1 MVGSDE
7 NYSRIWLRKYQ
18 PVRAD
23 GALASQVPNFSIRC
37 FPYGMTSELD
47 SSMDLIE
54 DSKPAYYWFVIWCA
68 IIAFL
73 MAMGAPV
80 ALLISGSNMA
90 KLKGMLFVFCLCVPG
105 LFVNQYGGFI
115 NKKISKY
122 LSTKLLKVVSIS
134 VRENV
139 LDLYLRGK
147 EPISIP
153 LTSINTIDLLPSKS
167 SDLTKQTI
175 VISGRRMKEPIYIRL
190 SAIHTHENWMI
201 ISHALANFASQIN
214 IDDGIAKALTLPS
227 ADTSFTELWLDSLS
241 SAPEAES
248 LQEIPDGQTLAA
260 GRYLVKS
267 KLASGGQGHAYLC
280 FDQTTQDEV
289 VVKAYLLPV
298 YQGKHLKD
306 VAIQQLEA
314 EAMVLQRINHPQIV
328 QFVDWFSTSSCAFLV
343 LKRIS
348 GNNLRQY
355 RANQGPLPTALVKN
369 LTIQMCEILW
379 YLHGS
384 NPVIV
389 HRDFTPDNLI
399 IDGQQ
404 KLTLIDFTIAEP
416 TGAVSGLPPAGKPAY
431 MPPEQFRGEA
441 SVQSD
446 IYALGGTLQ
455 YLLTGCDPVALEQS
469 NLLLTETGVSPLFAE
484 IVFKCR
490 AQRPSDRFQ
499 SVDEIVASIHSFI
512 RASIHE

>member
-1 MVGSDE
+1 
-7 NYSRIWLRKYQ
+7 
-18 PVRAD
+18 
-23 GALASQVPNFSIRC
+23 
-37 FPYGMTSELD
+37 
-47 SSMDLIE
+47 
-54 DSKPAYYWFVIWCA
+54 
-68 IIAFL
+68 
-73 MAMGAPV
+73 
-80 ALLISGSNMA
+80 
-90 KLKGMLFVFCLCVPG
+90 
-105 LFVNQYGGFI
+105 
-115 NKKISKY
+115 
-122 LSTKLLKVVSIS
+122 
-134 VRENV
+134 
-139 LDLYLRGK
+139 
-147 EPISIP
+147 
-153 LTSINTIDLLPSKS
+153 
-167 SDLTKQTI
+167 
-175 VISGRRMKEPIYIRL
+175 
-190 SAIHTHENWMI
+190 
-201 ISHALANFASQIN
+201 
-214 IDDGIAKALTLPS
+214 
-227 ADTSFTELWLDSLS
+227 
-241 SAPEAES
+241 
-248 LQEIPDGQTLAA
+248 
-260 GRYLVKS
+260 
-267 KLASGGQGHAYLC
+267 
-280 FDQTTQDEV
+280 
-289 VVKAYLLPV
+289 
-298 YQGKHLKD
+298 
-306 VAIQQLEA
+306 
-314 EAMVLQRINHPQIV
+314 MVLQRINHPQIV

>member
-1 MVGSDE
+1 MVSSDE

-18 PVRAD
+18 PGREA
-23 GALASQVPNFSIRC
+23 GAIAPQVPDFSIRC
-37 FPYGMTSELD
+37 FPYGMTGALD

-54 DSKPAYYWFVIWCA
+54 DSKPAYYRFVFWSV
-68 IIAFL
+68 IIGAM
-73 MAMGAPV
+73 MALG
-80 ALLISGSNMA
+80 ALLALLLAALKVAQLSGILWA
-90 KLKGMLFVFCLCVPG
+90 FCLFVPFVFLN
-105 LFVNQYGGFI
+105 LFGRYF
-115 NKKISKY
+115 NKKIDRY
-122 LSTKLLKVVSIS
+122 LSTRLLKVVSIS
-134 VRENV
+134 VRERV
-139 LDLYLRGK
+139 LNLYLKGK

-153 LTSINTIDLLPSKS
+153 LSAITTIELAPSKS

-175 VISGRRMKEPIYIRL
+175 FISGAQMKEPICIKL

-201 ISHALANFASQIN
+201 ISHALTNFAKHIS

-280 FDQTTQDEV
+280 HDQTTQEEV

-298 YQGKHLKD
+298 YQGQHLKD
-306 VAIQQLEA
+306 VAVQQLEA
-314 EAMVLQRINHPQIV
+314 ESMVLQRINHAQIV

-348 GNNLRQY
+348 GKNLRQY
-355 RANQGPLPTALVKN
+355 HAVRGSLPTALVQD
-369 LTIQMCEILW
+369 LTLQMCEILG
-379 YLHGS
+379 YLNS
-384 NPVIV
+384 SSPAIV

-399 IDGQQ
+399 IDEQQ

-431 MPPEQFRGEA
+431 MPPEQFRGETC
-441 SVQSD
+441 VQSD

-455 YLLTGCDPVALEQS
+455 YLLTGCDPVALEQT
-469 NLLLTETGVSPLFAE
+469 NLLLTESGVSPLLAE

-490 AQRPSDRFQ
+490 AQRSNDRFQ
-499 SVDEIVASIHSFI
+499 SVVEIAALIHSSM
-512 RASIHE
+512 RASINE

>member
-37 FPYGMTSELD
+37 FPYGMTTELD

-190 SAIHTHENWMI
+190 SAIHTH
-201 ISHALANFASQIN
+201 
-214 IDDGIAKALTLPS
+214 
-227 ADTSFTELWLDSLS
+227 
-241 SAPEAES
+241 
-248 LQEIPDGQTLAA
+248 
-260 GRYLVKS
+260 
-267 KLASGGQGHAYLC
+267 
-280 FDQTTQDEV
+280 
-289 VVKAYLLPV
+289 
-298 YQGKHLKD
+298 
-306 VAIQQLEA
+306 
-314 EAMVLQRINHPQIV
+314 
-328 QFVDWFSTSSCAFLV
+328 
-343 LKRIS
+343 
-348 GNNLRQY
+348 
-355 RANQGPLPTALVKN
+355 
-369 LTIQMCEILW
+369 
-379 YLHGS
+379 
-384 NPVIV
+384 
-389 HRDFTPDNLI
+389 
-399 IDGQQ
+399 
-404 KLTLIDFTIAEP
+404 
-416 TGAVSGLPPAGKPAY
+416 
-431 MPPEQFRGEA
+431 
-441 SVQSD
+441 
-446 IYALGGTLQ
+446 
-455 YLLTGCDPVALEQS
+455 
-469 NLLLTETGVSPLFAE
+469 
-484 IVFKCR
+484 
-490 AQRPSDRFQ
+490 
-499 SVDEIVASIHSFI
+499 
-512 RASIHE
+512 